1 MGFWPPN
8 HRAGRSC
15 GSTMKWLVARTAYR
29 SSSFFDNEVAAR
41 HALMSI
47 FPSDPSEMSM

>member
-1 MGFWPPN
+1 MGSWPPN

-15 GSTMKWLVARTAYR
+15 GSTVKWLVASTAYW
-29 SSSFFDNEVAAR
+29 SSSFFDYEVAAR
-41 HALMSI
+41 HELMSI